1 MSLPTPSASC
11 KAARHERQSQLFNA
25 AAFPNKTYRN
35 GTIVTTVPKRFRS
48 SEFCKLDFYSTPHNI
63 EHRTY
68 CQSPIA
74 HCYTV
79 TMPVTKDNRTLAIL
93 NAAAA
98 GNYGVMA
105 AIAYESFRGY
115 HSQF

>member
-1 MSLPTPSASC
+1 
-11 KAARHERQSQLFNA
+11 
-25 AAFPNKTYRN
+25 
-35 GTIVTTVPKRFRS
+35 
-48 SEFCKLDFYSTPHNI
+48 
-63 EHRTY
+63 
-68 CQSPIA
+68 
-74 HCYTV
+74 
-79 TMPVTKDNRTLAIL
+79 MPVTKDNRTLAIL